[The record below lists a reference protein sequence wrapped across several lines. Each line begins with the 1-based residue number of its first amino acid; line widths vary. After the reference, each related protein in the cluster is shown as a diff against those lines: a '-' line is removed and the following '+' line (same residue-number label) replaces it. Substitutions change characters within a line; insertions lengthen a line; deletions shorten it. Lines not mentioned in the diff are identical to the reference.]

1 MITSM
6 ASKSIEEIA
15 PVIRHLRIVIGT
27 KILSAKT
34 TIAAGAEK
42 YHINWLKEQIQAEE
56 KIAEAKEENKKNQEY
71 IKETQLEL
79 NLEGVVNV

>member
-1 MITSM
+1 M

-34 TIAAGAEK
+34 TIAAIVTIK
-42 YHINWLKEQIQAEE
+42 TFPQQNQKIILTYINIF
-56 KIAEAKEENKKNQEY
+56 I
-71 IKETQLEL
+71 
-79 NLEGVVNV
+79 